1 MSSSFTANNQNELMA
16 NQPTLS
22 TDSNLRVNSDVNY
35 LNTFKGLQKNY
46 PAVNA
51 PINSRLT

>member
-1 MSSSFTANNQNELMA
+1 MA

-22 TDSNLRVNSDVNY
+22 TDSNLRVNSGGNY

-51 PINSRLT
+51 PINSRLTLSYENKTT